1 MVATIALVLL
11 GLAYPVLVY
20 SGLRWLEPRVV
31 AVLLG
36 SLLMLRFVLNRR
48 RSRTVILRSS
58 LSFPLVLLGL
68 AYLLTFLFNE
78 GRFFL
83 FVPAMFSVA
92 LLVSFGRS
100 LLRPPSMVELFARM
114 KQPDMSTEK
123 VSYCRCVTLLWVV
136 FFLWNASVSTALAL
150 FAELETWT
158 IYNGFIAYLLIGVLF
173 VGEFI
178 YRLYRFPDLRQG
190 GLGSYFPT
198 WGRRR

>member
-48 RSRTVILRSS
+48 RSRTVTLRSS

-100 LLRPPSMVELFARM
+100 LLRPPSMVELFARV

-123 VSYCRCVTLLWVV
+123 VSYCRRVTLLWVV

-158 IYNGFIAYLLIGVLF
+158 IYNGFIAYILIGVLF

>member
-136 FFLWNASVSTALAL
+136 FFLLNASVSTALAL

>member
-36 SLLMLRFVLNRR
+36 SLLMLRFVLNRH
-48 RSRTVILRSS
+48 RSRTVTLRSS

-123 VSYCRCVTLLWVV
+123 VSYCRRVTLLWVV
-136 FFLWNASVSTALAL
+136 FFLLNALVSTALAL

-158 IYNGFIAYLLIGVLF
+158 IYNGFIAYILIGVLF

>member
-48 RSRTVILRSS
+48 RSRTVTLRSS

-123 VSYCRCVTLLWVV
+123 VSYCRRVTLLWVV
-136 FFLWNASVSTALAL
+136 FFLLNASVSTALAL

>member
-36 SLLMLRFVLNRR
+36 SLLMLRFVLNRH
-48 RSRTVILRSS
+48 RSRTVTLRSS

-123 VSYCRCVTLLWVV
+123 VSYCRRVTLLWVV
-136 FFLWNASVSTALAL
+136 FFLLNALVSTALAL